1 MHLLVSNAGIP
12 GGGGFL
18 DLPPERIEQVIATN
32 YLGGI
37 WALRAFLPLLE
48 AGAPSDVVNVASVAG
63 VYSVGGSS
71 GPYAASKHAQLAFS
85 RGVAAELAPRG
96 IRVHAVNPGPIRTEG
111 FPQNRLQGTR
121 FERFVLEPERAAE
134 AILRAVEKGKP
145 ETYVFGAYRVA
156 GPPPGGAP
164 GDARPPLE
172 RGEPAPSNSLLLGT
186 GQPERRARDGGA
198 GDGVQDVVV
207 RGDEDDR
214 GDERRV
220 GGRERAERRA
230 LGRRGDPGRRDDR
243 VGDVDARHR
252 RERVVELGDRPRV
265 EVEAAHVR
273 DRVDEVVERA
283 RRRAGEEVEDRLAGE
298 RGQHG
303 GAAEAVELRMPPPRT
318 GA

>member
-134 AILRAVEKGKP
+134 AIVRAVEKGKP
-145 ETYVFGAYRVA
+145 ESYVFGAYRSSA
-156 GPPPGGAP
+156 CSRRRSRGRSSASRRGGPAP
-164 GDARPPLE
+164 GTLTWRAAAPRP
-172 RGEPAPSNSLLLGT
+172 RS
-186 GQPERRARDGGA
+186 RR
-198 GDGVQDVVV
+198 
-207 RGDEDDR
+207 
-214 GDERRV
+214 RR
-220 GGRERAERRA
+220 R
-230 LGRRGDPGRRDDR
+230 RRGRSGSR
-243 VGDVDARHR
+243 
-252 RERVVELGDRPRV
+252 
-265 EVEAAHVR
+265 
-273 DRVDEVVERA
+273 
-283 RRRAGEEVEDRLAGE
+283 
-298 RGQHG
+298 
-303 GAAEAVELRMPPPRT
+303 
-318 GA
+318 